1 MPQTG
6 QKRWRIACLL
16 NRYVEA
22 ASSGVF
28 RTRLARG
35 TNQSSEPLREQME
48 QLQASALSISPWTSN
63 AMRPQWELPVWVDAV
78 VVMVSDVAGS
88 GTAPEQ
94 HDDHRSLFSTSGAS
108 SSIQSRR

>member
-1 MPQTG
+1 
-6 QKRWRIACLL
+6 
-16 NRYVEA
+16 
-22 ASSGVF
+22 
-28 RTRLARG
+28 
-35 TNQSSEPLREQME
+35 
-48 QLQASALSISPWTSN
+48 
-63 AMRPQWELPVWVDAV
+63 VWVDAV